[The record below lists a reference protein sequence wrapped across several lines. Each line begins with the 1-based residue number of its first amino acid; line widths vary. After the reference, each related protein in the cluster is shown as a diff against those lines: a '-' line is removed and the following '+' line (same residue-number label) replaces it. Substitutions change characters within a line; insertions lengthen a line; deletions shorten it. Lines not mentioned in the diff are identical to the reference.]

1 LAWENFSIK
10 FLGQPG
16 RFYNQGMVGGSSSND
31 RSQPRQLLVDFSP
44 AAAAGP
50 LTKILSRSSHLLSSQ
65 HQKSSQ
71 QNVDCNPPA
80 QEQENISNQQ
90 PSPSSYSAAQ
100 QVKSNNPSVTKE
112 NLHRNDEQNELP
124 VSLEIVRYLPSKGE
138 IHRICM
144 LHASSTGDD
153 VI

>member
-10 FLGQPG
+10 FLGRSG
-16 RFYNQGMVGGSSSND
+16 RFYNQGMIGGSSSND
-31 RSQPRQLLVDFSP
+31 HPQPRQLLVDFSP

-50 LTKILSRSSHLLSSQ
+50 LTKILSRSSHLSSQ

-90 PSPSSYSAAQ
+90 PSPSASYSAA
-100 QVKSNNPSVTKE
+100 QVKSNNPLVTKE
-112 NLHRNDEQNELP
+112 TLDRNDEQNELP
-124 VSLEIVRYLPSKGE
+124 VSLEIVRYLPSNGD